1 MIDDHLPKK
10 KIKSLELLSGG
21 ERCLISISALFAIVS
36 AMQPPFVVLDEV
48 DAALDESNARRFA
61 KILADI
67 VDTTQFIVVTHR
79 KGTMESAT
87 VIYGVTMEQS
97 GVSRLVSVKLMDQTG

>member
-1 MIDDHLPKK
+1 LPRK

-21 ERCLISISALFAIVS
+21 ERCLLSVSVLFAIVS

-48 DAALDESNARRFA
+48 DAAIDETNARLFA

-67 VDTTQFIVVTHR
+67 VDTTQFIVVTHNR
-79 KGTMESAT
+79 ATMEMAQ
-87 VIYGVTMEQS
+87 ILYGISITEEGISKAISLKLEEQ
-97 GVSRLVSVKLMDQTG
+97 K